1 MDFEKLADTGKLS
14 PEKRAELAGN
24 EYLIVPTWFDALN
37 EYERDFGLWGL
48 VESVFARLLC
58 YSEVPMKG
66 RAEREAVVDEVCR
79 RWLARD
85 KRKGRANPIA
95 GARD

>member
-1 MDFEKLADTGKLS
+1 MDFEKLADTRKLS
-14 PEKRAELAGN
+14 PEKRTELAGD
-24 EYLIVPTWFDALN
+24 VPLEVPPWLDALN
-37 EYERDFGLWGL
+37 EYEGDFGLWGL

-58 YSEVPMKG
+58 YSEVPVKG

-85 KRKGRANPIA
+85 RRKGRVA
-95 GARD
+95 